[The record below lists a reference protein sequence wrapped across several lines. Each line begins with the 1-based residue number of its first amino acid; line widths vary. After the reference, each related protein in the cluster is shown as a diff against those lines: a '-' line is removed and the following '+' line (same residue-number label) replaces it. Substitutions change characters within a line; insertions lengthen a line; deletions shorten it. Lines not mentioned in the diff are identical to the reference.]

1 MLKKLLVLDGVTAV
15 CRFQDDGSM
24 IESAGMLPQPLLE
37 RLAQF
42 AHWYRRMIASNTD
55 LLALFSQSN
64 GWTPSRGWMVRGH
77 EATVCSVGNLA
88 CLVENNEASLNEI
101 MQTLETVAHE

>member
-24 IESAGMLPQPLLE
+24 IESAGLLPQPLME

-42 AHWYRRMIASNTD
+42 SHFYRRMISSNTD
-55 LLALFSQSN
+55 LLALFAQAN
-64 GWTPSRGWMVRGH
+64 GWTPSRGWMVRGRD
-77 EATVCSVGNLA
+77 ASVLSVGNLA
-88 CLVENNEASLNEI
+88 CLVENNSASLNEV
-101 MQTLETVAHE
+101 MQMLDTVSHE

>member
-1 MLKKLLVLDGVTAV
+1 MLKKLLVIDGVTAV

-24 IESAGMLPQPLLE
+24 IDSAGLLPIAMLQ

-42 AHWYRRMIASNTD
+42 AHWYRRMISSNTD
-55 LLALFSQSN
+55 LLALFSQAN
-64 GWTPSRGWMVRGH
+64 GWTPSRGWIVRGH

-88 CLVENNEASLNEI
+88 CLVENSEASINEI
-101 MQTLETVAHE
+101 MQTLEAVAHE